1 MLERDIES
9 SIRKVVSY
17 LKDIG
22 VGVSI
27 SSTALCSLCDLHNY
41 EITIPE
47 TDDRETV
54 LYSLLHEAGHF
65 FLDAEDRDLP
75 PDPDSLDV
83 LFYEVLAWDRGRDL
97 AETLQ
102 LDFFEKD
109 EYYSMSRESIEKYT
123 AFFKLKVMQ

>member
-1 MLERDIES
+1 M
-9 SIRKVVSY
+9 SY

-22 VGVSI
+22 VSVSI
-27 SSTALCSLCDLHNY
+27 SDDAICSLCDLHNY
-41 EITIPE
+41 EITIPV

-75 PDPDSLDV
+75 QNPDSLDV
-83 LFYEVLAWDRGRDL
+83 LFNEVLAWDRGRDL
-97 AETLQ
+97 AENLQ

-123 AFFKLKVMQ
+123 SFFKLKVMQ